1 MAKTKTTK
9 PKASGPKLKLDP
21 KNARLHTPEGDAM
34 IDASLDE
41 IGPFRSIAIDGDDIV
56 RAGNGVFSRAQE
68 RGLKVRIVD
77 AKPDEL
83 IAVRRKDLKGL
94 KAQRAAL
101 FDNRA
106 GELSAW
112 SGAVLAALPDKA
124 KREIWKPEGLTQLLV
139 DLGYNP
145 DAAQSAVT
153 QLSAEEGFGK
163 IQTEDRAPFQQ
174 MTFVLHD
181 SQAESVRRAVKIAQ
195 GVRGQTNPVN
205 ENSNGNALALICES
219 YIKRHGNR

>member
-1 MAKTKTTK
+1 MAKANPKTKK

-21 KNARLHTPEGDAM
+21 NNARTHTPEGDAM

-41 IGPFRSIAIDGDDIV
+41 VGPFRSIALDGDDIV
-56 RAGNGVFSRAQE
+56 RAGNGVYARAKA

-101 FDNRA
+101 YDNRA

-112 SGAVLAALPDKA
+112 NGEVLAELPDKL
-124 KREIWKPEGLTQLLV
+124 KSGLWDADAFSQLL
-139 DLGYNP
+139 
-145 DAAQSAVT
+145 
-153 QLSAEEGFGK
+153 K
-163 IQTEDRAPFQQ
+163 
-174 MTFVLHD
+174 
-181 SQAESVRRAVKIAQ
+181 ES
-195 GVRGQTNPVN
+195 
-205 ENSNGNALALICES
+205 
-219 YIKRHGNR
+219 GNRDDIEFREYGENTADGISVCKCSKCGHTHAKKD